1 MSSVFRFQS
10 SAAIENSTSVRVLR
24 KRKLRKDILPVLVAA
39 DSSQITDKNGTRPIC
54 SFRELDSNK
63 FITLTRRE
71 ADNVALANPGVR
83 PPEALEAMH
92 PWLPRMSYVCCSK
105 ANFRSL
111 NSIIKKYGD
120 HLVSAA
126 AFCDV
131 KWNTICNSVR
141 AKNDLDARFYTAWH
155 LPIQDA
161 FVLEET
167 RPDRTVIALDFN
179 GMYASCM
186 QQPFPRPSALRLA
199 RFDRDVEP
207 DEYLPIG
214 LYRCVLKTPTTD
226 FIQKY
231 NPFRSFFSGRQLQA
245 TLTEPIEIDLN
256 EFEVHFFRKHFM
268 QVHLVDAV
276 ICDQSIAHPLA
287 REVLRSFARRRH
299 YQAQGNKPLADREKY
314 LSTLMSSCSQRPNRS
329 RFHFASSEAASLHLS
344 AKYGIRPNKD
354 EPDSA
359 SENWRDGRKGVVVA
373 DTADGLFVEAPE
385 TQDGSACFIFN
396 QRIVARARI
405 ELLEMM
411 ETISVIVPGVEIC
424 YANIDSIHFSVPTVK
439 LGDTLE
445 HLRDQASEE
454 LGSFKIEAVT
464 QHGLWLEPGRY
475 WLYADNVEKFKN
487 RSVGDGRNPFKD
499 HSIHV
504 LSQEISGLHIPMKL
518 TVRMDNSMSTARAMA
533 LDIGTGIIRQRLI
546 EIGDQTSFSDV
557 LDQLEDNRKLSNPQK
572 MKAFYHLKHRLGFA

>member
-1 MSSVFRFQS
+1 
-10 SAAIENSTSVRVLR
+10 
-24 KRKLRKDILPVLVAA
+24 
-39 DSSQITDKNGTRPIC
+39 
-54 SFRELDSNK
+54 
-63 FITLTRRE
+63 
-71 ADNVALANPGVR
+71 
-83 PPEALEAMH
+83 
-92 PWLPRMSYVCCSK
+92 
-105 ANFRSL
+105 
-111 NSIIKKYGD
+111 
-120 HLVSAA
+120 
-126 AFCDV
+126 
-131 KWNTICNSVR
+131 
-141 AKNDLDARFYTAWH
+141 
-155 LPIQDA
+155 
-161 FVLEET
+161 
-167 RPDRTVIALDFN
+167 
-179 GMYASCM
+179 
-186 QQPFPRPSALRLA
+186 
-199 RFDRDVEP
+199 
-207 DEYLPIG
+207 
-214 LYRCVLKTPTTD
+214 
-226 FIQKY
+226 
-231 NPFRSFFSGRQLQA
+231 
-245 TLTEPIEIDLN
+245 
-256 EFEVHFFRKHFM
+256 M